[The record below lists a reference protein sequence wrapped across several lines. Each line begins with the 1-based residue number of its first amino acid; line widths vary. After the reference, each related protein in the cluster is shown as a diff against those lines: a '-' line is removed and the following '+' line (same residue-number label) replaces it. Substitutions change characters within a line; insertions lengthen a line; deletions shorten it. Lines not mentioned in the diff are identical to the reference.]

1 MNKSAL
7 KRLAVELRTEAGCG
21 THDRFDP
28 YQLADLYGVDVHR
41 LSDLDC
47 AEAALIHFRVTRPE
61 VFSGALVPLV
71 TGGAVIIENDA
82 HSPERRR
89 STASHEMA
97 HLALEHTFQAS
108 LADGDARR
116 CRLTN
121 KEQEAEA
128 AELSGELLLPY
139 EAAKFL
145 AIRSVSDE
153 EAAKR
158 FDVSV
163 EIAAWRLNSTGA
175 RKMAE
180 RWVKKKNSA
189 G

>member
-7 KRLAVELRTEAGCG
+7 KRLAVELRTEVGCG
-21 THDRFDP
+21 PHDRFDP
-28 YQLADLYGVDVHR
+28 YRLADLYGVAVHR

-47 AEAALIHFRVTRPE
+47 SDAALTHFRVTRSD

-97 HLALEHTFQAS
+97 HLALEHKFEAG
-108 LADGDARR
+108 LADDARR

-128 AELSGELLLPY
+128 AELGGELLLPY

-145 AIRSVSDE
+145 AIRSISDE
-153 EAAKR
+153 DAAKR

-180 RWVKKKNSA
+180 RWKRKNGGS
-189 G
+189 

>member
-1 MNKSAL
+1 MNKNAL

-21 THDRFDP
+21 AHDRFDP
-28 YQLADLYGVDVHR
+28 YRLADLYGVDVHR
-41 LSDLDC
+41 LSELEC
-47 AEAALIHFRVTRPE
+47 SEAARVHFQVTRPD

-82 HSPERRR
+82 HSSERRR

-97 HLALEHTFQAS
+97 HLALEHKFKAS
-108 LADGDARR
+108 FVDDDIRR

-128 AELSGELLLPY
+128 AELSGELLLPF

-145 AIRSVSDE
+145 AIRGIPDE
-153 EAAKR
+153 EAATR

-163 EIAAWRLNSTGA
+163 DIAKWRLNSTGA
-175 RKMAE
+175 RRMAE
-180 RWVKKKNSA
+180 RWARKQIR
-189 G
+189 GP